1 MDIIKRVSLL
11 LWVLAIILVVPPALR
26 YFRLT
31 PQEALRKVLFLEN
44 PAPAEEPL
52 SAEEVARAFERES
65 NVLTRPEIH
74 LPPPSKL
81 TGQAD
86 ALESSEPAPYSTRD
100 EADFKE
106 MIAGL
111 EQIASAA
118 PQPALDALPDPIV
131 RPADVAQKVRWAP
144 PPQGFMTANTFNYV
158 IYRQLNPV
166 TASIKSVLDNIH
178 GNLMLD
184 LIPFTTVAKPGRILV
199 MLFQNKESYTRYTK
213 RPAWSGAS
221 SNLKSDTM
229 YVVEDRSFYPL
240 SVHELTHLY
249 FDGYFLPAISPLWL
263 SEGMA
268 VYMQIHTTKI
278 KPSWVDASLRKIL
291 NGRSIPIDKMTQ
303 AEDLSAFSSEEA
315 QIWYTQAYS
324 LVDYMLN
331 KRTRDEFYK
340 FCSELKN
347 GAPAHQ
353 ALYRAYGMPFTKMTV
368 LENVWLHDLKKDFQA
383 GKILPAPA
391 TQPSSYTA
399 QTPRDE
405 APARPAPLR
414 DSVRRTD
421 APQQKAPRTTVV
433 KKLQKIE
440 PAWGGR

>member
-31 PQEALRKVLFLEN
+31 PQEALRKILFLEK
-44 PAPAEEPL
+44 PSESAVPL
-52 SAEEVARAFERES
+52 NAEEVARAFERES

-81 TGQAD
+81 TGRAD
-86 ALESSEPAPYSTRD
+86 ALESETPAPYSVRD
-100 EADFKE
+100 EAEFKE
-106 MIAGL
+106 MISGL
-111 EQIASAA
+111 EQIVSV
-118 PQPALDALPDPIV
+118 PSQPALDALPDAIV
-131 RPADVAQKVRWAP
+131 RPADAAQKVRWAP

-199 MLFQNKESYTRYTK
+199 MLFQNKESYTRYTN

-221 SNLKSDTM
+221 SNLKADTM

-268 VYMQIHTTKI
+268 VYMQIHTTKTT
-278 KPSWVDASLRKIL
+278 PSWVDASLRKIL
-291 NGRSIPIDKMTQ
+291 NGRFIPIDKMTQ
-303 AEDLSAFSSEEA
+303 AEDLSAFSSEDA

-340 FCSELKN
+340 FCNEIKN

-383 GKILPAPA
+383 GKILRAPA
-391 TQPSSYTA
+391 AQPSSYTV
-399 QTPRDE
+399 QTPVDE
-405 APARPAPLR
+405 NPVRSAPLR
-414 DSVRRTD
+414 DSARSTD
-421 APQQKAPRTTVV
+421 APQKKAPRGTVV